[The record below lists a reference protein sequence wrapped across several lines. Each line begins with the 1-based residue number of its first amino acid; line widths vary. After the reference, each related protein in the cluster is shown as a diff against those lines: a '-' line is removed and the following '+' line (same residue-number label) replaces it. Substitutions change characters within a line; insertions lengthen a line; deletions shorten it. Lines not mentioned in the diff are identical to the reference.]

1 MFLQT
6 GRVDFHMFQTGCQL
20 AKVNLPLELLQQVF
34 GLFDSEGKGH
44 FIFADFCNVSLMTQG
59 YDFDY

>member
-1 MFLQT
+1 
-6 GRVDFHMFQTGCQL
+6 MFQTGCQL